1 MVAFFYQWLSLVSM
15 IRYERGIGV
24 AFMAA
29 LTEAF
34 RLRLCLKQRTDIVS
48 RAASGVATLRLVAR

>member
-34 RLRLCLKQRTDIVS
+34 RLRLCLKQQADI
-48 RAASGVATLRLVAR
+48 AAALRLVAR

>member
-1 MVAFFYQWLSLVSM
+1 MVAFFYQGLSLVSM

-48 RAASGVATLRLVAR
+48 RAAWGVAALRLVAR